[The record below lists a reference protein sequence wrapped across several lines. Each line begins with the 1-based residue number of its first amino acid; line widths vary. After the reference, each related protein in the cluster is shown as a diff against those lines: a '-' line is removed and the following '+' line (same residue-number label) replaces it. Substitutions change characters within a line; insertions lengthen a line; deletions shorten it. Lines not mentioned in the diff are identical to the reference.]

1 MPHRPSLTHLAALGL
16 ASTLLTACGGSG
28 QELPSASYSSN
39 TIAPSEEYTIGPLD
53 EISIHVWRNPELS
66 ADKIRVRPDGRLTIP
81 LVQDIPAVGK
91 TATQLQEY
99 IAGELSKYI
108 EQPIVSV
115 IVNTPEGN
123 FTQQVRIIGATGQP
137 ASLPFRANMTVLDAM
152 IAVGG
157 LNEFAA
163 GNRAKLIRLD
173 RETGEQVEYRLR
185 LSDLIRRGDS
195 SANVM
200 LMPGDTIIIPESRF

>member
-1 MPHRPSLTHLAALGL
+1 MFHRLPLVPLAALGL
-16 ASTLLTACGGSG
+16 AAPLLAACAGSG
-28 QELPSASYSSN
+28 PQLPSASYSSS

-53 EISIHVWRNPELS
+53 EITIHVWRNPELS
-66 ADKIRVRPDGRLTIP
+66 ADKVRVRPDGRLTIP

-91 TATQLQEY
+91 TATELQNY

-115 IVNTPEGN
+115 IVNVPEGN
-123 FTQQVRIIGATGQP
+123 FTQQVRVIGATEKP

-173 RETGEQVEYRLR
+173 RESGKQVEYRLR
-185 LSDLIRRGDS
+185 LSDLIRRGDA

>member
-1 MPHRPSLTHLAALGL
+1 MLPIPFPLRRAMLGL
-16 ASTLLTACGGSG
+16 GVFALAGCAAGGT
-28 QELPSASYSSN
+28 ELPSASY
-39 TIAPSEEYTIGPLD
+39 TGGAIAPSEEYTIGPLD
-53 EISIHVWRNPELS
+53 EITIHVWRNPELS
-66 ADKIRVRPDGRLTIP
+66 ADKVRVRPDGRLTIP

-91 TATQLQEY
+91 TATQLQDY
-99 IAGELSKYI
+99 IAGELAKYI

-123 FTQQVRIIGATGQP
+123 FTQQVRIIGATAQP

-157 LNEFAA
+157 LGEFAA
-163 GNRAKLIRLD
+163 GNRAKLIRLE
-173 RETGEQVEYRLR
+173 RESGSQAEYRLR
-185 LSDLIRRGDS
+185 LSDLIRRGDA

>member
-1 MPHRPSLTHLAALGL
+1 MLHPLPLKRFVALGL
-16 ASTLLTACGGSG
+16 GAVLLAGCAAGGT
-28 QELPSASYSSN
+28 QLPPATYAGG

-53 EISIHVWRNPELS
+53 EITIHVWRNPELS
-66 ADKIRVRPDGRLTIP
+66 ADKVRVRPDGRLTIP

-91 TATQLQEY
+91 TSTELQNY

-173 RETGEQVEYRLR
+173 RESGAQVEYRLR
-185 LSDLIRRGDS
+185 LSDLIRRGDAT
-195 SANVM
+195 ANVQ

>member
-1 MPHRPSLTHLAALGL
+1 MLYRLPPMRLAALGVSAALL
-16 ASTLLTACGGSG
+16 AACTTGGT
-28 QELPSASYSSN
+28 ELPSASYGDGSV
-39 TIAPSEEYTIGPLD
+39 APSEEYTIGPLD
-53 EISIHVWRNPELS
+53 EITIHVWRNPELS
-66 ADKIRVRPDGRLTIP
+66 ADKVRVRPDGRLTIP

-91 TATQLQEY
+91 TATQLQDY
-99 IAGELSKYI
+99 IAGELAKYI

-123 FTQQVRIIGATGQP
+123 FTQQVRVIGATGQP
-137 ASLPFRANMTVLDAM
+137 ASLPYRANMTVLDAM

-173 RETGEQVEYRLR
+173 HETGTQVEYRLR
-185 LSDLIRRGDS
+185 LSDLIRKGDS
-195 SANVM
+195 TANVM
-200 LMPGDTIIIPESRF
+200 LKPGDTIIIPESRF

>member
-1 MPHRPSLTHLAALGL
+1 MHYRPSLVQLAALGL
-16 ASTLLTACGGSG
+16 TSTLLGGCSG
-28 QELPSASYSSN
+28 GRPELPSASYSST
-39 TIAPSEEYTIGPLD
+39 TIAPSEDYTIGPLD
-53 EISIHVWRNPELS
+53 EITIHVWRNPELS
-66 ADKIRVRPDGRLTIP
+66 ADKVRVRPDGRLTIP

-91 TATQLQEY
+91 TATELQNY

-123 FTQQVRIIGATGQP
+123 FTQQVRIIGATPQP
-137 ASLPFRANMTVLDAM
+137 ASLPFRANMTALDAM

-157 LNEFAA
+157 LGEFAA

-173 RETGEQVEYRLR
+173 REKGTQTEYRLR
-185 LSDLIRRGDS
+185 LADLIRKGDA

-200 LMPGDTIIIPESRF
+200 LKPGDTIIIPESRF

>member
-1 MPHRPSLTHLAALGL
+1 MSHRLPSKPLAALGL
-16 ASTLLTACGGSG
+16 TAALLAGCTTGGT
-28 QELPSASYSSN
+28 ELPPATYGDGSV
-39 TIAPSEEYTIGPLD
+39 APSEEYTIGPLD
-53 EISIHVWRNPELS
+53 EITIHVWRNPELS
-66 ADKIRVRPDGRLTIP
+66 ADKVRVRPDGRLTIP

-91 TATQLQEY
+91 TSTQLQEY

-163 GNRAKLIRLD
+163 GNRAKLIRQD
-173 RETGEQVEYRLR
+173 RETGKQVEYRLR
-185 LSDLIRRGDS
+185 LSDLVRKGDA

-200 LMPGDTIIIPESRF
+200 LKPGDTIIIPESRF

>member
-1 MPHRPSLTHLAALGL
+1 MPQPLFLVRIATLALAPLALAGC
-16 ASTLLTACGGSG
+16 AGTGT
-28 QELPSASYSSN
+28 ELPPASYGN
-39 TIAPSEEYTIGPLD
+39 TPIAPSEEYTIGPLD
-53 EISIHVWRNPELS
+53 EITIHVWRNPELS
-66 ADKIRVRPDGRLTIP
+66 ADKVRVRPDGRLTIP

-91 TATQLQEY
+91 TATELQDY
-99 IAGELSKYI
+99 IAGELAKYI

-123 FTQQVRIIGATGQP
+123 FTQQVRIIGATPQP

-163 GNRAKLIRLD
+163 GNRAKLIRQD
-173 RETGEQVEYRLR
+173 RETAKQEEYRLR
-185 LSDLIRRGDS
+185 LSDLIRRGDA